1 MGRERRKME
10 LGKRNKLYTA
20 LGALLGVAVLA
31 ALFFLTPQGRKM
43 VGRADN
49 DTVAADTV
57 KRRVRP
63 QYEFGQPADV
73 LAERSPM
80 AAAMVRQTS
89 DRPEQGDTLAE
100 AAGKANDGAQA
111 IETRV
116 KAAREHYKQ
125 LLKVNED
132 YRKVPSQALR
142 EQGRK
147 LKEQVL
153 TEVSGLMPLAR
164 RYNYKKGIDE
174 AQEMRR
180 HALEM
185 PF

>member
-1 MGRERRKME
+1 MEKSRK
-10 LGKRNKLYTA
+10 NKVYIV
-20 LGALLGVAVLA
+20 LGALVGVAVVA
-31 ALFFLTPQGRKM
+31 AAFFLTPQGRQM
-43 VGRADN
+43 IGSGASDS
-49 DTVAADTV
+49 VAADTAH
-57 KRRVRP
+57 RRVRP

-80 AAAMVRQTS
+80 AAAMVKQAS
-89 DRPEQGDTLAE
+89 DQPEAADTLA
-100 AAGKANDGAQA
+100 AAASQANDGAQA
-111 IETRV
+111 IEARV

-125 LLKVNED
+125 LLKVHEE

-142 EQGRK
+142 EQGRS
-147 LKEQVL
+147 LREQVL

-180 HALEM
+180 KALEM
-185 PF
+185 SF

>member
-1 MGRERRKME
+1 ME
-10 LGKRNKLYTA
+10 AKRRNKVYIA
-20 LGALLGVAVLA
+20 LGSLAGVAVVA
-31 ALFFLTPQGRKM
+31 ALFFLTPHGRQVLSRM
-43 VGRADN
+43 NN
-49 DTVAADTV
+49 DTVAADTT

-80 AAAMVRQTS
+80 AAAMVKQAS
-89 DRPEQGDTLAE
+89 DRQEEGDTLAA
-100 AAGKANDGAQA
+100 AAGKAADGAQA
-111 IETRV
+111 IEARV
-116 KAAREHYKQ
+116 KAARAHYKQ

-142 EQGRK
+142 EQGRS
-147 LKEQVL
+147 LREQVL

-164 RYNYKKGIDE
+164 RYNYQKGIDE

-180 HALEM
+180 KALEM
-185 PF
+185 NFN